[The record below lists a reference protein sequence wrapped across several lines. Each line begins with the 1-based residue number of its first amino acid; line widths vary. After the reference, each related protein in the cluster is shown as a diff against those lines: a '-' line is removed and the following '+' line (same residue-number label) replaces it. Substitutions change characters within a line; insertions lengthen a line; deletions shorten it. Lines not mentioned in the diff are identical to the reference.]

1 MRPFVKRL
9 TRVVA
14 DPRFGISAALAMLA
28 GAARIFVP
36 AAPPAGTAPQRHASS
51 VPASVH
57 AQVEPVAATS
67 VLTDELGRG
76 ETLSVVW
83 ERNGRPPSEMAAVV
97 EAVSTAFDVRQL
109 RAGTTVE
116 IYLAAS
122 HRASGLADPAAAGSA
137 LEAPLGQPGP
147 ESTATPV
154 DSVVIRIDSDRRVV
168 ARTEAGERFRG
179 ELIET
184 PLREVWRTHVG
195 CIEGSL
201 YAALETESADF
212 SPLAL
217 ELDRIYGGEI
227 DFYSDLQ
234 PGDCV
239 TVYFQ
244 IWVRPDGSF
253 RLGRIEAA
261 EFVNAGRH
269 LPAVWFEA
277 PDKTGD
283 YYDLDGKSLRR
294 QFLRSPL
301 KFTRISSGFSMRRFH
316 PLLKRHRAH
325 PGIDYAAP
333 AGTPVQAAGNGVVAF
348 AGWRRGYGKLVE
360 IKHGKVYATS
370 YAHLSR
376 VAKGVRRG
384 ARVSQSDVIGF
395 VGSTGLATGPHLDY
409 RFSKNGRFVNPLK
422 ENFTSGEPV
431 APQYMALFTE
441 RRDRLMEPLTESYR
455 TVLVDRGASPGTPLP
470 AAIPLLGAALPVQ
483 PSVGDD

>member
-1 MRPFVKRL
+1 MTHVVTASRL
-9 TRVVA
+9 
-14 DPRFGISAALAMLA
+14 GICAALALLA

-36 AAPPAGTAPQRHASS
+36 AAAPVRTASEKLASS
-51 VPASVH
+51 APASVH

-83 ERNGRPPSEMAAVV
+83 ERNGRPASEMAGVV
-97 EAVSTAFDVRQL
+97 EAVSSAFDVRQL

-116 IYLAAS
+116 IYLAAN
-122 HRASGLADPAAAGSA
+122 RASGLVDPATAGSVV
-137 LEAPLGQPGP
+137 EAPLGP
-147 ESTATPV
+147 ESAPAPA
-154 DSVVIRIDSDRRVV
+154 DSVVIGIDSDRRVV
-168 ARTEAGERFRG
+168 ARAEGGERFRG

-184 PLREVWRTHVG
+184 PVREVWRTHVG
-195 CIEGSL
+195 CIQGSL
-201 YAALETESADF
+201 YAALETEGADF

-244 IWVRPDGSF
+244 TWVRPDGSF

-283 YYDLDGKSLRR
+283 YYDLEGKSLRR
-294 QFLRSPL
+294 QFLRSPI

-316 PLLKRHRAH
+316 PLLRRYRAH
-325 PGIDYAAP
+325 PGIDFAAP

-360 IKHGKVYATS
+360 IKHGKVYTTS

-376 VAKGVRRG
+376 IAKGVRAG
-384 ARVSQSDVIGF
+384 ARVSQGEVIGF

-409 RFSKNGRFVNPLK
+409 RFSKNGKFVNPLK
-422 ENFTSGEPV
+422 ENFTTGEPV
-431 APQYMALFTE
+431 APQYMALFAE
-441 RRDRLMEPLTESYR
+441 RRDRLLEPLTEVYR

>member
-1 MRPFVKRL
+1 MPERPFVKRV

-14 DPRFGISAALAMLA
+14 DPRFGICAALALLA
-28 GAARIFVP
+28 GASRIFAP
-36 AAPPAGTAPQRHASS
+36 AAPPARSAPERLASS
-51 VPASVH
+51 VPASV
-57 AQVEPVAATS
+57 QTDVQPVAATS

-83 ERNGRPPSEMAAVV
+83 ERNGRSPSEMAAVV
-97 EAVSTAFDVRQL
+97 EALTSAFDVRQL

-122 HRASGLADPAAAGSA
+122 HPASGLAEPAAAASA
-137 LEAPLGQPGP
+137 VAAPFGP
-147 ESTATPV
+147 ESASPAA
-154 DSVVIRIDSDRRVV
+154 DSVVIRIDFDRRIV
-168 ARTEAGERFRG
+168 ARAEGERFRG
-179 ELIET
+179 ELVET
-184 PLREVWRTHVG
+184 PVREVWRTHVG

-201 YAALETESADF
+201 YAALETESVDL

-244 IWVRPDGSF
+244 TWVRPDGSF

-277 PDKTGD
+277 PDRTAD

-316 PLLKRHRAH
+316 PLLKRYRAH

-348 AGWRRGYGKLVE
+348 AGWQRGYGNMVE
-360 IKHGKVYATS
+360 IKHGKVYTTS

-384 ARVSQSDVIGF
+384 SRVSQGDVIGF

-409 RFSKNGRFVNPLK
+409 RFSKNGRFVNPLR
-422 ENFTSGEPV
+422 ENFTSGDPV
-431 APQYMALFTE
+431 APQYLALFAE
-441 RRDRLMEPLTESYR
+441 RRDRLMEPLTEIYR
-455 TVLVDRGASPGTPLP
+455 TVLVDRGASPDTPLP
-470 AAIPLLGAALPVQ
+470 AAIPLLGAALPIQ